1 MLPVFVVNLDR
12 SPDRLASVGA
22 GLDRLGIAWERFPAV
37 DGRALPAEIAA
48 RNRVVLW
55 RRPLRLGEIG
65 CFASHHT
72 LWRRIVDTG
81 LDAAVVL
88 EDDIL
93 LDDRLPEALA
103 VWAAADPATRPGFVR
118 LMSLIPKA
126 GLPGPRLG
134 PFATVEAIDFSNT
147 SGTQG
152 YVLTAAAARRFL
164 AAAERWTLP
173 VDNYMDK
180 SWLHGVPNLRLEPP
194 VIACAPFASDI
205 VALAPPPTGRRG
217 WVDRILHEAGRIVE
231 WFAYAAWVVRRHLP
245 RGLSR
250 RDG

>member
-12 SPDRLASVGA
+12 SPERLAAVG
-22 GLDRLGIAWERFPAV
+22 GELDRLGIVWERFAAV
-37 DGRALPAEIAA
+37 DGRALPADVAA
-48 RNRVVLW
+48 RNRVVPW

-72 LWRRIVDTG
+72 IWRLIVERG

-88 EDDIL
+88 EDDIHL
-93 LDDRLPEALA
+93 GTRLPEVLTLLETT
-103 VWAAADPATRPGFVR
+103 PERPDFLR
-118 LMSLIPKA
+118 LMALIPK
-126 GLPGPRLG
+126 PGPAGPALG
-134 PFATVEAIDFSNT
+134 AFATVEAFAFSVC

-152 YVLTAAAARRFL
+152 YFLTAAAARRFL

-180 SWLHGVPNLRLEPP
+180 SWMHGVPNLRLDPP
-194 VIACAPFASDI
+194 VIACAAFASEI
-205 VALAPPPTGRRG
+205 VAMAPPPTGRRG
-217 WVDRILHEAGRIVE
+217 WVDRLLHEAGRIVE